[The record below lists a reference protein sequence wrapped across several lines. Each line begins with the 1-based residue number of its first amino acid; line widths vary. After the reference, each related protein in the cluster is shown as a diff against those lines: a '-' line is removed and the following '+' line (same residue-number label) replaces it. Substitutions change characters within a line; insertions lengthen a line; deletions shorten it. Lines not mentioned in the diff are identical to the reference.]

1 MPAQAG
7 LARVGVADGLFAARL
22 AASAGGA
29 HRRGVL
35 VELGGTPAFLAPLP
49 LSVLASPGAG
59 RCVGPPGSA
68 HDGGARCPAR
78 RRRARPVREE
88 GRHVHRLAT
97 GLDEQPVDARPAP
110 ADLSVSSELDP
121 PVERIDQAAFAAK
134 SLADRLSEQL
144 DGAGWSCLRLAV
156 EAETEH
162 GERLLRLWRH
172 DGALTPGAMAER
184 VRWQLEGW
192 LTAAPGRQP
201 TGGLTRLA
209 LVPDQVVP
217 ARGRQLGFWGGQT
230 EAAAR
235 AARAAGRVAALLG
248 PEAVRVVQRRGG
260 RQPGELFA
268 LLAATAVD
276 LVDRADGG
284 ALPAAAEADAPWPGR
299 LPAPSPSVLWG
310 VASPD
315 DPAPGV
321 NRVAARVLDA
331 HGAGVGVTGRGEL
344 TAPPAVL
351 VLDGVAAPGAGATR
365 GARPGGGLG
374 GAVAVAGAVVGSRA
388 ASPDGLL
395 LQVVLDDDSAW
406 LLVLEE
412 GRWWVAAPY
421 D

>member
-1 MPAQAG
+1 M
-7 LARVGVADGLFAARL
+7 
-22 AASAGGA
+22 
-29 HRRGVL
+29 L
-35 VELGGTPAFLAPLP
+35 VEPGGTLTFLAPLP
-49 LSVLASPGAG
+49 LVGARTPGAG
-59 RCVGPPGSA
+59 RRVGPPGSA
-68 HDGGARCPAR
+68 HDGELAALPAADVLGR
-78 RRRARPVREE
+78 FGEE

-144 DGAGWSCLRLAV
+144 DGAGWSRLRLAV

-172 DGALTPGAMAER
+172 DGRASPRG
-184 VRWQLEGW
+184 RWPSGSAGSFEGW

-260 RQPGELFA
+260 RQPGEQFA
-268 LLAATAVD
+268 PLAATAVD
-276 LVDRADGG
+276 LVERADGG
-284 ALPAAAEADAPWPGR
+284 ALPAAGGGRPRPGACR
-299 LPAPSPSVLWG
+299 PHRRRCCGVWG
-310 VASPD
+310 RRTTRRR
-315 DPAPGV
+315 GV
-321 NRVAARVLDA
+321 NRW
-331 HGAGVGVTGRGEL
+331 
-344 TAPPAVL
+344 PPGCSTPMV
-351 VLDGVAAPGAGATR
+351 PGSG
-365 GARPGGGLG
+365 
-374 GAVAVAGAVVGSRA
+374 
-388 ASPDGLL
+388 
-395 LQVVLDDDSAW
+395 
-406 LLVLEE
+406 
-412 GRWWVAAPY
+412 
-421 D
+421 